1 MEDNLSNLAIHEAA
15 PSKYYSEVKK
25 RLQFFKFFLQIYR
38 RIKLFRLKLLKPF
51 RETAVKL
58 TS

>member
-25 RLQFFKFFLQIYR
+25 RLQFFLQIYR

-58 TS
+58 TA